1 MTANFM
7 QDTYDVT
14 NSSIVD
20 EWVGLKSEPDFQN
33 MSVETKID
41 RMATIM
47 SDKGVERT
55 KLAKLG
61 ASRLTR
67 SEMLHFIHSNEK
79 TQHYY
84 MLMVQ
89 T

>member
-1 MTANFM
+1 MGQLCGDKLQCITCAVKFTTANFK

-20 EWVGLKSEPDFQN
+20 EWVGLKSEPDFHN

-41 RMATIM
+41 KMAAIM

-55 KLAKLG
+55 KLAKQG
-61 ASRLTR
+61 ASRLT
-67 SEMLHFIHSNEK
+67 
-79 TQHYY
+79 
-84 MLMVQ
+84 
-89 T
+89 